1 MDYESETQPHDGD
14 AKMNKVLSSLSRIS
28 PSIGRQ
34 MCEPLSVIQCDKCH
48 NGTLYRVF
56 WKHRR
61 VINSAQRKE
70 EGDGGLRAEVHGLE
84 GQIHQIPFFTRQS
97 FTHLYIAIVFPA

>member
-70 EGDGGLRAEVHGLE
+70 EGDRGLRAEVH
-84 GQIHQIPFFTRQS
+84 FSWT
-97 FTHLYIAIVFPA
+97 